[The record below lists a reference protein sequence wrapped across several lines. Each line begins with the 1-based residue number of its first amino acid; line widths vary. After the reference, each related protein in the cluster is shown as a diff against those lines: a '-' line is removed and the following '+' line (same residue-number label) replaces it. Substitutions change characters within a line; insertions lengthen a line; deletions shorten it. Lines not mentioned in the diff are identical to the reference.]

1 MVNSPEPK
9 LIEERFG
16 QLFEAARMLL
26 TEKVTEEERIIP
38 TLAFANDVQ
47 LLWTLQAEK
56 KRLVAANGDP
66 KAWEREAEMF
76 AWEHPGLRPVEIAHG
91 TLLLERL
98 PVYVYLHNPVYA
110 GEWDAQPTAKE
121 RARMLWDMEVV
132 IAVYPH
138 TRPASSER
146 VADLYERTL
155 SAAGDSSWDSHE
167 SRTGSMCAEYREDH
181 LLIVVEHADKTVP
194 AKYRGTEFRKPK
206 FPLPAK
212 VGEHYE
218 LLMGKPSG
226 AGFARHLTTRK
237 RGPAPEAVNMVAACV
252 AFHLRTFIE
261 SPKEIHRVL
270 NEHVLGETR
279 KSLPEAGYSSSETN
293 QLWRD
298 VEKLRG
304 RLLAA
309 SHPLHSSEPEW
320 ITSHNRFL
328 EKNLF

>member
-1 MVNSPEPK
+1 
-9 LIEERFG
+9 
-16 QLFEAARMLL
+16 
-26 TEKVTEEERIIP
+26 
-38 TLAFANDVQ
+38 
-47 LLWTLQAEK
+47 
-56 KRLVAANGDP
+56 
-66 KAWEREAEMF
+66 
-76 AWEHPGLRPVEIAHG
+76 
-91 TLLLERL
+91 
-98 PVYVYLHNPVYA
+98 VYVYLHNPVYA
-110 GEWDAQPTAKE
+110 GEWDAEPTAKE

-146 VADLYERTL
+146 VADLYKRTL
-155 SAAGDSSWDSHE
+155 SAAGDSSWDSYE
-167 SRTGSMCAEYREDH
+167 SRTGSMCAEYRENY

-194 AKYRGTEFRKPK
+194 AKYRGTEFRKPM

-226 AGFARHLTTRK
+226 VGFARHLTTRK

-252 AFHLRTFIE
+252 AFHLRTFIG

-270 NEHVLGETR
+270 NEHVLRETR
-279 KSLPEAGYSSSETN
+279 KSLPEEGYSSSETN

-298 VEKLRG
+298 VEKVKG

-328 EKNLF
+328 SRNLF